1 MPNTLPPYSGELKGV
16 RKYVR
21 KPAMTE
27 RKNPYEAIPESH
39 WNRARALRRQ
49 ATVAEKKLW
58 HHLRRYST
66 QYKFRRQHPIGPFI
80 VDFYAPDLKLVLEID
95 GDSHAGHEAEEYDAR
110 RTAFLRNQGCS
121 VVRFTNRDVLNSIE
135 GVMAAIHE
143 RLDKSGEQSPNP
155 L

>member
-1 MPNTLPPYSGELKGV
+1 MRNPTRWPNVPPEHWHRAQDL
-16 RKYVR
+16 RKSLT
-21 KPAMTE
+21 KAE
-27 RKNPYEAIPESH
+27 RLLWKQ
-39 WNRARALRRQ
+39 LRGSQ
-49 ATVAEKKLW
+49 LG
-58 HHLRRYST
+58 
-66 QYKFRRQHPIGPFI
+66 QQFRRQHPIGPFI